1 MQLDHEDLAHGGRAE
16 PPLGQHRP
24 TRAPSMSGRPG
35 ELEFSH
41 ERHRDVVVLGV
52 HGELD
57 LATAPALAR
66 ELHAAQKTGSKR
78 VVVDLSEL
86 EFMDSSGLHELLRAR
101 TRASERDQ
109 RLSLRRGPR
118 SVQRLFEL
126 TNTEHLF
133 SYEP

>member
-24 TRAPSMSGRPG
+24 IRAPSMSGRPG

-66 ELHAAQKTGSKR
+66 ELHAAQKP
-78 VVVDLSEL
+78 VLSAWL
-86 EFMDSSGLHELLRAR
+86 STSASLSSWTAAACMSSYGPAHA
-101 TRASERDQ
+101 RASAISGFRFGEDHVPC
-109 RLSLRRGPR
+109 SAC
-118 SVQRLFEL
+118 S
-126 TNTEHLF
+126 
-133 SYEP
+133 S